1 MHKSMGDSEMEYTES
16 IEPITIDSSEVQ
28 PLKEYLLHKKGYLIV
43 KRIID
48 IVGSI
53 FGVIL
58 TIPFIFVV
66 GIAIKLEAKS
76 LKAKVFFV
84 QERVGKDGKTFKMIK
99 FRSMQEDAE
108 EQLKNLL
115 HKNEIKGAMF
125 KMKNDPRVTKVG
137 KFIRKTSIDE
147 LPQFFNVLIGDMSL
161 VGPRPPLMREVVQYS
176 EMDKARLL
184 VKPGITGLWQVTVRN
199 NADFDVMVKLDLKYI
214 EQLCIKN
221 DLKIIF
227 KTVAVM
233 VHPNGAY

>member
-1 MHKSMGDSEMEYTES
+1 MSNNMEDKEMEYTES
-16 IEPITIDSSEVQ
+16 VDAITIDSPEVQ
-28 PLKEYLLHKKGYLIV
+28 PLKEHLARKKGYLVV
-43 KRIID
+43 KRLID

-53 FGVIL
+53 VGVVL

-66 GIAIKLEAKS
+66 GMAIKLESKS
-76 LKAKVFFV
+76 LRAKVFFV

-115 HKNEIKGAMF
+115 HKNEIKGAIF
-125 KMKNDPRVTKVG
+125 KMKNDPRVTRVG

-176 EMDKARLL
+176 EKDKARLL

-199 NADFDVMVKLDLKYI
+199 NADFDVMVRLDIEYINNICLNDDIKILLKTI
-214 EQLCIKN
+214 L
-221 DLKIIF
+221 
-227 KTVAVM
+227 AV
-233 VHPNGAY
+233 VKPNGAF

>member
-1 MHKSMGDSEMEYTES
+1 MSNNMEDKEMEYTES
-16 IEPITIDSSEVQ
+16 VDAITIDSPEVQ
-28 PLKEYLLHKKGYLIV
+28 PLKEHLARKKGYLVV
-43 KRIID
+43 KRLID

-53 FGVIL
+53 VGVVL

-66 GIAIKLEAKS
+66 GMAIKLESKS
-76 LKAKVFFV
+76 LRAKVFFV

-176 EMDKARLL
+176 EKDKARLL
-184 VKPGITGLWQVTVRN
+184 VKPGITGLWQATVRN
-199 NADFDVMVKLDLKYI
+199 DSDFDVMVRLDIRYI
-214 EQLCIKN
+214 RELSFKM
-221 DLKIIF
+221 DMKILF
-227 KTVAVM
+227 KTILVVFY
-233 VHPNGAY
+233 PNGAY

>member
-1 MHKSMGDSEMEYTES
+1 MGDSKMEYTES
-16 IEPITIDSSEVQ
+16 VDTITIDSPEVQ
-28 PLKEYLLHKKGYLIV
+28 PLKEYLLHKKGYLV
-43 KRIID
+43 AKRLID
-48 IVGSI
+48 IIGSI
-53 FGVIL
+53 VGVVL
-58 TIPFIFVV
+58 TIPFIFIV

-84 QERVGKDGKTFKMIK
+84 QERVGKDGKLFKMIK

-115 HKNEIKGAMF
+115 HKNEVKGAMF
-125 KMKNDPRVTKVG
+125 KMKNDPRVTRVG

-184 VKPGITGLWQVTVRN
+184 VKPGITGLWQATVRN
-199 NADFDVMVKLDLKYI
+199 DSDFDVVVQLDIRYI
-214 EQLCIKN
+214 RELSFKK
-221 DLKIIF
+221 DMKILF
-227 KTVAVM
+227 KTISVVF
-233 VHPNGAY
+233 HPNGAY

>member
-1 MHKSMGDSEMEYTES
+1 MEYTES
-16 IEPITIDSSEVQ
+16 VDAITIDSPEVQ
-28 PLKEYLLHKKGYLIV
+28 PLKEHLARKKGYLVV
-43 KRIID
+43 KRLID

-53 FGVIL
+53 VGVVL

-66 GIAIKLEAKS
+66 GMAIKLESKS
-76 LKAKVFFV
+76 LRAKVFFV

-176 EMDKARLL
+176 EKDKARLL
-184 VKPGITGLWQVTVRN
+184 VKPGITGLWQATVRN
-199 NADFDVMVKLDLKYI
+199 DSDFDVMVRLDVQYI
-214 EQLCIKN
+214 REISLMM
-221 DLKIIF
+221 DMKILF
-227 KTVAVM
+227 KTISVVF
-233 VHPNGAY
+233 HPNGAY

>member
-1 MHKSMGDSEMEYTES
+1 MSKNMGGKEMEYTES
-16 IEPITIDSSEVQ
+16 VDSITIDSPEVQ
-28 PLKEYLLHKKGYLIV
+28 PLKEHLARKKGYLVV
-43 KRIID
+43 KRLID

-53 FGVIL
+53 VGVVL
-58 TIPFIFVV
+58 TIPFIFIV

-84 QERVGKDGKTFKMIK
+84 QERVGKDGKLFKMIK

-161 VGPRPPLMREVVQYS
+161 VGPRPPLMREVVQYT

-184 VKPGITGLWQVTVRN
+184 VKPGITGLWQATVRN
-199 NADFDVMVKLDLKYI
+199 DSDFDVMVRLDIQYIRKLSFKMDM
-214 EQLCIKN
+214 
-221 DLKIIF
+221 KILF
-227 KTVAVM
+227 KTVSVIF
-233 VHPNGAY
+233 HPNGAY

>member
-1 MHKSMGDSEMEYTES
+1 MGDKKMEYTES
-16 IEPITIDSSEVQ
+16 VDSITINSSEVQ
-28 PLKEYLLHKKGYLIV
+28 LLKEYLSHKKGYLIV
-43 KRIID
+43 KRLID

-53 FGVIL
+53 IGVVL

-66 GIAIKLEAKS
+66 GIAIKLESKS
-76 LKAKVFFV
+76 LRAKVFFV

-125 KMKNDPRVTKVG
+125 KMKNDPRVTRVG

-176 EMDKARLL
+176 EKDKARLL
-184 VKPGITGLWQVTVRN
+184 VKPGITGLWQATVRN
-199 NADFDVMVKLDLKYI
+199 DSDFDVMVQLDIRYI
-214 EQLCIKN
+214 RELSFKK
-221 DLKIIF
+221 DMKILF
-227 KTVAVM
+227 KTISVVF
-233 VHPNGAY
+233 HPNGAY

>member
-1 MHKSMGDSEMEYTES
+1 MGDKEMEYTES
-16 IEPITIDSSEVQ
+16 VDAITIDSPEVQ
-28 PLKEYLLHKKGYLIV
+28 PLKEHLARKKGYLVV
-43 KRIID
+43 KRLID

-53 FGVIL
+53 VGVVL

-66 GIAIKLEAKS
+66 GMAIKLESKS
-76 LKAKVFFV
+76 LRAKVFFV

-125 KMKNDPRVTKVG
+125 KMKNDPRVTRVG

-176 EMDKARLL
+176 DKDKARLL

-199 NADFDVMVKLDLKYI
+199 NADFDVMVKLDVEYI
-214 EQLCIKN
+214 KTINFINDIKI
-221 DLKIIF
+221 LF

-233 VHPNGAY
+233 VRPNGAY

>member
-1 MHKSMGDSEMEYTES
+1 MGDRELEYTES
-16 IEPITIDSSEVQ
+16 VDSITIDSPEVQ
-28 PLKEYLLHKKGYLIV
+28 PLKEHLARKKGYLVV
-43 KRIID
+43 KRLID

-53 FGVIL
+53 VGVVL

-66 GIAIKLEAKS
+66 GIAIKLESKS
-76 LKAKVFFV
+76 LRAKVFFV

-176 EMDKARLL
+176 EKDKARLL
-184 VKPGITGLWQVTVRN
+184 VKPGITGLWQATVRN
-199 NADFDVMVKLDLKYI
+199 DSDFDVMVRLDVQYI
-214 EQLCIKN
+214 REISLMM
-221 DLKIIF
+221 DMKILF
-227 KTVAVM
+227 KTISVVF
-233 VHPNGAY
+233 HPNGAY

>member
-1 MHKSMGDSEMEYTES
+1 MGDSKMEYTES
-16 IEPITIDSSEVQ
+16 VDTITIDGPEVQ
-28 PLKEYLLHKKGYLIV
+28 PLKEYLLHKKGYLV
-43 KRIID
+43 EKRLID
-48 IVGSI
+48 IIGSI
-53 FGVIL
+53 VGVVL
-58 TIPFIFVV
+58 TIPFIFIV

-84 QERVGKDGKTFKMIK
+84 QERVGKDGKLFKMIK

-115 HKNEIKGAMF
+115 HKNEVKGAMF
-125 KMKNDPRVTKVG
+125 KMKNDPRVTRVG

-176 EMDKARLL
+176 DKDKARLL

-199 NADFDVMVKLDLKYI
+199 NADFDVMVQLDLKYI
-214 EQLCIKN
+214 KQLSIKN

-227 KTVAVM
+227 KTVAAV

>member
-1 MHKSMGDSEMEYTES
+1 MGGKEMEYTES
-16 IEPITIDSSEVQ
+16 VDSITIDSPEVQ
-28 PLKEYLLHKKGYLIV
+28 PLKEHLARKKGYLVV
-43 KRIID
+43 KRLID

-53 FGVIL
+53 VGVVL
-58 TIPFIFVV
+58 TIPFIFIV

-84 QERVGKDGKTFKMIK
+84 QERVGKDGKLFKMIK

-161 VGPRPPLMREVVQYS
+161 VGPRPPLMREVVQYT

-184 VKPGITGLWQVTVRN
+184 VKPGITGLWQATVRN
-199 NADFDVMVKLDLKYI
+199 DSDFDVMVRLDIQYIRKLSFKMDM
-214 EQLCIKN
+214 
-221 DLKIIF
+221 KILF
-227 KTVAVM
+227 KTVSVIF
-233 VHPNGAY
+233 HPNGAY

>member
-1 MHKSMGDSEMEYTES
+1 MSKNIGDKEMEYTQS
-16 IEPITIDSSEVQ
+16 VDSITIYSPEVQ
-28 PLKEYLLHKKGYLIV
+28 PLKEHLSQKKGYLIV
-43 KRIID
+43 KRVID
-48 IVGSI
+48 IIGSI
-53 FGVIL
+53 VGVVL

-66 GIAIKLEAKS
+66 GLAIKLESKS

-176 EMDKARLL
+176 EKDKARLL
-184 VKPGITGLWQVTVRN
+184 VKPGITGLWQATVRN
-199 NADFDVMVKLDLKYI
+199 DSDFDVMVRLDVRYI
-214 EQLCIKN
+214 RELSFKM
-221 DLKIIF
+221 DMKILF
-227 KTVAVM
+227 KTISVVF
-233 VHPNGAY
+233 HPNGAY

>member
-1 MHKSMGDSEMEYTES
+1 MEYTES
-16 IEPITIDSSEVQ
+16 VDAITIDSPEVQ
-28 PLKEYLLHKKGYLIV
+28 PLKEHLARKKGYLVV
-43 KRIID
+43 KRLID

-53 FGVIL
+53 VGVVL

-66 GIAIKLEAKS
+66 GMAIKLESKS
-76 LKAKVFFV
+76 LRAKVFFV

-176 EMDKARLL
+176 EKDKARLL
-184 VKPGITGLWQVTVRN
+184 VKPGITGLWQATVRN
-199 NADFDVMVKLDLKYI
+199 DSDFDVMVRLDIRYI
-214 EQLCIKN
+214 RELSFKM
-221 DLKIIF
+221 DMKILF
-227 KTVAVM
+227 KTILVVFY
-233 VHPNGAY
+233 PNGAY

>member
-1 MHKSMGDSEMEYTES
+1 MGDSEMEYTES

-43 KRIID
+43 KRLID

-58 TIPFIFVV
+58 TIPFIFIV
-66 GIAIKLEAKS
+66 GIAIKLEAQS

-84 QERVGKDGKTFKMIK
+84 QERVGKDGKLFKMIK

-108 EQLKNLL
+108 EKLKNLL
-115 HKNEIKGAMF
+115 HKNEVKGAMF
-125 KMKNDPRVTKVG
+125 KMKNDPRVTQVG

-214 EQLCIKN
+214 KQLSIKN

-227 KTVAVM
+227 KTVAAV

>member
-1 MHKSMGDSEMEYTES
+1 MSNNMGDKEMEYTES
-16 IEPITIDSSEVQ
+16 VDAITIDSPEVQ
-28 PLKEYLLHKKGYLIV
+28 PLKEHLARKKGYLVV
-43 KRIID
+43 KRLID

-53 FGVIL
+53 VGVVL

-66 GIAIKLEAKS
+66 GMAIKLESKS
-76 LKAKVFFV
+76 LRAKVFFV

-125 KMKNDPRVTKVG
+125 KMKNDPRVTRVG

-176 EMDKARLL
+176 EKDKARLL

-199 NADFDVMVKLDLKYI
+199 NADFDVMVRLDIEYINNICLNDDIKILLKTI
-214 EQLCIKN
+214 L
-221 DLKIIF
+221 
-227 KTVAVM
+227 AV
-233 VHPNGAY
+233 VKPNGAF

>member
-1 MHKSMGDSEMEYTES
+1 MCKGMGDSKMEYTES
-16 IEPITIDSSEVQ
+16 IEPITIDSPEVQ
-28 PLKEYLLHKKGYLIV
+28 PLKEYLLHKKGYLV
-43 KRIID
+43 AKRLID
-48 IVGSI
+48 IIGSI
-53 FGVIL
+53 VGVVL
-58 TIPFIFVV
+58 TIPFIFIV
-66 GIAIKLEAKS
+66 GLAIKLESKS

-176 EMDKARLL
+176 AKDKARLL

-199 NADFDVMVKLDLKYI
+199 NADFDVMVKLDIKYI
-214 EQLCIKN
+214 KHLSIKE

-227 KTVAVM
+227 KTVAAV
-233 VHPNGAY
+233 VHPNGAF

>member
-1 MHKSMGDSEMEYTES
+1 MGDKEMEYTES
-16 IEPITIDSSEVQ
+16 VDSITIDSPEVQ
-28 PLKEYLLHKKGYLIV
+28 PLKEHLARKKGYLVV
-43 KRIID
+43 KRLID

-53 FGVIL
+53 VGVVL

-66 GIAIKLEAKS
+66 GMAIKLESKS
-76 LKAKVFFV
+76 LRAKVFFV

-147 LPQFFNVLIGDMSL
+147 LPQFFNVLVGNMSL

-176 EMDKARLL
+176 EKDKARLL

-199 NADFDVMVKLDLKYI
+199 NADFDVMVRLDIEYINNICLNDDIKILLKTI
-214 EQLCIKN
+214 L
-221 DLKIIF
+221 
-227 KTVAVM
+227 AV
-233 VHPNGAY
+233 VKPNGAF

>member
-1 MHKSMGDSEMEYTES
+1 M
-16 IEPITIDSSEVQ
+16 
-28 PLKEYLLHKKGYLIV
+28 
-43 KRIID
+43 
-48 IVGSI
+48 
-53 FGVIL
+53 
-58 TIPFIFVV
+58 
-66 GIAIKLEAKS
+66 
-76 LKAKVFFV
+76 KAKVFFV
-84 QERVGKDGKTFKMIK
+84 QERVGKDGKLFKMIK

-115 HKNEIKGAMF
+115 HKNEVKGAMF
-125 KMKNDPRVTKVG
+125 KMKNDPRVTRVG

-176 EMDKARLL
+176 DKDKARLL

-199 NADFDVMVKLDLKYI
+199 NADFDVMVQLDLKYI
-214 EQLCIKN
+214 KQLSIKN

-227 KTVAVM
+227 KTVAAV

>member
-1 MHKSMGDSEMEYTES
+1 MSNNMEDKEMEYTES
-16 IEPITIDSSEVQ
+16 VDAITIDSPEVQ
-28 PLKEYLLHKKGYLIV
+28 PLKEHLARKKGYLVV
-43 KRIID
+43 KRLID

-53 FGVIL
+53 VGVVL

-66 GIAIKLEAKS
+66 GMAIKLESKS
-76 LKAKVFFV
+76 LRAKVFFV

-125 KMKNDPRVTKVG
+125 KMKNDPRVTRVG
-137 KFIRKTSIDE
+137 KFILQTSIDE

-176 EMDKARLL
+176 EKDKARLL

-199 NADFDVMVKLDLKYI
+199 NADFDVMVRLDIEYINNIRLNDDIKILLKTI
-214 EQLCIKN
+214 L
-221 DLKIIF
+221 
-227 KTVAVM
+227 AV
-233 VHPNGAY
+233 VKPNGAF

>member
-1 MHKSMGDSEMEYTES
+1 MSNNMGDKEMEYTES
-16 IEPITIDSSEVQ
+16 VDAITIDSPEVQ
-28 PLKEYLLHKKGYLIV
+28 PLKEHLARKKGYLVV
-43 KRIID
+43 KRLID

-53 FGVIL
+53 VGVVL

-66 GIAIKLEAKS
+66 GMAIKLESKS
-76 LKAKVFFV
+76 LRAKVFFV
-84 QERVGKDGKTFKMIK
+84 QERVGKDGKTFKMKK

-176 EMDKARLL
+176 EKDKARLL
-184 VKPGITGLWQVTVRN
+184 VKPGITGLWQATVRN
-199 NADFDVMVKLDLKYI
+199 DSDFDVMVRLDIRYI
-214 EQLCIKN
+214 RELSFKM
-221 DLKIIF
+221 DMKILF
-227 KTVAVM
+227 KTILVVFY
-233 VHPNGAY
+233 PNGAY

>member
-1 MHKSMGDSEMEYTES
+1 MSNNMEDKEMEYTES
-16 IEPITIDSSEVQ
+16 VDAITIDSPEVQ
-28 PLKEYLLHKKGYLIV
+28 PLKEHLARKKGYLVV
-43 KRIID
+43 KRLID

-53 FGVIL
+53 VGVVL

-66 GIAIKLEAKS
+66 GMAIKLESKS
-76 LKAKVFFV
+76 LRAKVFFV
-84 QERVGKDGKTFKMIK
+84 QERVGKDGKTFKMKK

-176 EMDKARLL
+176 EKDKARLL
-184 VKPGITGLWQVTVRN
+184 VKPGITGLWQATVRN
-199 NADFDVMVKLDLKYI
+199 DSDFDVMVRLDIRYI
-214 EQLCIKN
+214 RELSFKM
-221 DLKIIF
+221 DMKILF
-227 KTVAVM
+227 KTILVVFY
-233 VHPNGAY
+233 PNGAY

>member
-1 MHKSMGDSEMEYTES
+1 MGDSRMEYSES
-16 IEPITIDSSEVQ
+16 IETITIDSSEVQ

-43 KRIID
+43 KRLID
-48 IVGSI
+48 IIGSI
-53 FGVIL
+53 VGVVL
-58 TIPFIFVV
+58 TIPFIFIV

-84 QERVGKDGKTFKMIK
+84 QERVGKDGKLFKMIK

-115 HKNEIKGAMF
+115 HKNEVKGAMF
-125 KMKNDPRVTKVG
+125 KMKNDPRVTRVG

-199 NADFDVMVKLDLKYI
+199 NADFDVMVQLDLKYI
-214 EQLCIKN
+214 NQLSIKN

-227 KTVAVM
+227 KTVAAV

>member
-1 MHKSMGDSEMEYTES
+1 MGDKEMEYTES
-16 IEPITIDSSEVQ
+16 VDAITIDSPEVQ
-28 PLKEYLLHKKGYLIV
+28 PLKEHLARKKGYLVV
-43 KRIID
+43 KRLID

-53 FGVIL
+53 VGVVL

-66 GIAIKLEAKS
+66 GMAIKLESKS
-76 LKAKVFFV
+76 LRAKVFFV

-176 EMDKARLL
+176 EKDKARLL
-184 VKPGITGLWQVTVRN
+184 VKPGITGLWQATVRN
-199 NADFDVMVKLDLKYI
+199 DSDFDVMVRLDVQYI
-214 EQLCIKN
+214 REISFKM
-221 DLKIIF
+221 DMKILF
-227 KTVAVM
+227 KTISVVF
-233 VHPNGAY
+233 HPNGAY

>member
-1 MHKSMGDSEMEYTES
+1 MEYTES
-16 IEPITIDSSEVQ
+16 VDTITIDSSEVQ
-28 PLKEYLLHKKGYLIV
+28 PLKEYLLHKKGYLVV
-43 KRIID
+43 KRLID
-48 IVGSI
+48 IIGSI
-53 FGVIL
+53 VGVVL
-58 TIPFIFVV
+58 TIPFIFIV

-76 LKAKVFFV
+76 LKAKVFFI

-115 HKNEIKGAMF
+115 HKNEVKGAMF
-125 KMKNDPRVTKVG
+125 KMKNDPRVTRVG

-199 NADFDVMVKLDLKYI
+199 NADFDVMVKLDIKYI
-214 EQLCIKN
+214 KQLSIKN

>member
-1 MHKSMGDSEMEYTES
+1 MGDSKMEYTES
-16 IEPITIDSSEVQ
+16 VDTITIDSSEVQ
-28 PLKEYLLHKKGYLIV
+28 PLKEYLLHKKGYLV
-43 KRIID
+43 AKRLID
-48 IVGSI
+48 IIGSI
-53 FGVIL
+53 VGVVL

-115 HKNEIKGAMF
+115 HKNEVKGAMF
-125 KMKNDPRVTKVG
+125 KMKNDPRVTRVG

-199 NADFDVMVKLDLKYI
+199 NADFDVMVRLDI
-214 EQLCIKN
+214 EYIKN
-221 DLKIIF
+221 ICLKDDIKILL
-227 KTVAVM
+227 KTILAVI
-233 VHPNGAY
+233 HPNGAF

>member
-1 MHKSMGDSEMEYTES
+1 MGDSKMEYTES
-16 IEPITIDSSEVQ
+16 IEPITIDSPEVQ
-28 PLKEYLLHKKGYLIV
+28 PLKEYLLHKKGYLVV
-43 KRIID
+43 KRLID
-48 IVGSI
+48 IIGSI
-53 FGVIL
+53 VGVVL
-58 TIPFIFVV
+58 TIPFIFIV

-84 QERVGKDGKTFKMIK
+84 QDRVGKDGKLFKMIK

-125 KMKNDPRVTKVG
+125 KMKNDPRVTRVG

-161 VGPRPPLMREVVQYS
+161 VGPRPPLMREVIQYS

-199 NADFDVMVKLDLKYI
+199 NADFDVMVKLDIKYI
-214 EQLCIKN
+214 KHLSIKE

-227 KTVAVM
+227 KTVAAM
-233 VHPNGAY
+233 VRPNGAY

>member
-1 MHKSMGDSEMEYTES
+1 MGDKEMEYTES
-16 IEPITIDSSEVQ
+16 VDAITIDSPEVQ
-28 PLKEYLLHKKGYLIV
+28 PLKERLARKKGYLVV
-43 KRIID
+43 KRLID
-48 IVGSI
+48 ILGSI
-53 FGVIL
+53 VGVVL

-66 GIAIKLEAKS
+66 GIAIKLESKS
-76 LKAKVFFV
+76 LRAKVFFV

-125 KMKNDPRVTKVG
+125 KMKNDPRVTRVG

-176 EMDKARLL
+176 EKDKARLL
-184 VKPGITGLWQVTVRN
+184 VKPGITGLWQATVRN
-199 NADFDVMVKLDLKYI
+199 DSDFDVMVRLDVRYI
-214 EQLCIKN
+214 RELSFKM
-221 DLKIIF
+221 DMKILF
-227 KTVAVM
+227 KTISVVF
-233 VHPNGAY
+233 HPNGAY

>member
-1 MHKSMGDSEMEYTES
+1 MEYTES
-16 IEPITIDSSEVQ
+16 VDSITINSSEVQ
-28 PLKEYLLHKKGYLIV
+28 PLKEHLSQKKGYLVV
-43 KRIID
+43 KRLID

-53 FGVIL
+53 VGVVL

-66 GIAIKLEAKS
+66 GIAIKLESKS
-76 LKAKVFFV
+76 LRAKVFFV

-99 FRSMQEDAE
+99 FRSMQEGAE

-125 KMKNDPRVTKVG
+125 KMKNDPRVTRVG

-176 EMDKARLL
+176 EKDKARLL
-184 VKPGITGLWQVTVRN
+184 VKPGITGLWQATVRN
-199 NADFDVMVKLDLKYI
+199 DSDFDVMVHLDVQYI
-214 EQLCIKN
+214 KELSFKM
-221 DLKIIF
+221 DMKIIF
-227 KTVAVM
+227 KTILVVFY
-233 VHPNGAY
+233 PNGAY

>member
-1 MHKSMGDSEMEYTES
+1 MCKDAGDSRMEYTES
-16 IEPITIDSSEVQ
+16 IEPITIDRSEVQ
-28 PLKEYLLHKKGYLIV
+28 PLKEYLLHKKGYLV
-43 KRIID
+43 AKRLID
-48 IVGSI
+48 IIGSI
-53 FGVIL
+53 VGVVL
-58 TIPFIFVV
+58 TIPFIFIV
-66 GIAIKLEAKS
+66 GIALKLEAKS

-84 QERVGKDGKTFKMIK
+84 QERVGKDGKLFKMIK

-115 HKNEIKGAMF
+115 HKNEVKGAMF
-125 KMKNDPRVTKVG
+125 KMKNDPRVTRVG

-214 EQLCIKN
+214 KQLSIKN

>member
-1 MHKSMGDSEMEYTES
+1 MEYTES

-28 PLKEYLLHKKGYLIV
+28 PLKEYLLHKKGYLVV
-43 KRIID
+43 KRLID
-48 IVGSI
+48 VIGSIVG
-53 FGVIL
+53 VVL
-58 TIPFIFVV
+58 TIPFIFIV

-115 HKNEIKGAMF
+115 HKNEVKGAMF
-125 KMKNDPRVTKVG
+125 KMKNDPRVTRVG

-199 NADFDVMVKLDLKYI
+199 NADFDVMVKLDIKYI
-214 EQLCIKN
+214 KQLSIKN

-227 KTVAVM
+227 KTVAAV

>member
-1 MHKSMGDSEMEYTES
+1 MSNNMGDKEMEYTES
-16 IEPITIDSSEVQ
+16 VDAITIDSPEVQ
-28 PLKEYLLHKKGYLIV
+28 PLKEHLARKKGYLVV
-43 KRIID
+43 KRLID

-53 FGVIL
+53 VGVVL

-66 GIAIKLEAKS
+66 GMAIKLESKS
-76 LKAKVFFV
+76 LRAKVFFV

-176 EMDKARLL
+176 EKDKARLL
-184 VKPGITGLWQVTVRN
+184 VKPGITGLWQATVRN
-199 NADFDVMVKLDLKYI
+199 DSDFDVMVRLDIRYI
-214 EQLCIKN
+214 RELSFKM
-221 DLKIIF
+221 DMKILF
-227 KTVAVM
+227 KTILVVFY
-233 VHPNGAY
+233 PNGAY

>member
-1 MHKSMGDSEMEYTES
+1 MGDKEMEYTES
-16 IEPITIDSSEVQ
+16 VDSITIDSPEVQ
-28 PLKEYLLHKKGYLIV
+28 PLKEHLARKKGYLVV
-43 KRIID
+43 KRLID

-53 FGVIL
+53 VGVVL

-66 GIAIKLEAKS
+66 GIAIKLESKS
-76 LKAKVFFV
+76 LRAKVFFV

-176 EMDKARLL
+176 EKDKARLL

-199 NADFDVMVKLDLKYI
+199 NADFDVMVRLDIEYINNICLNDDIKILLKTI
-214 EQLCIKN
+214 L
-221 DLKIIF
+221 
-227 KTVAVM
+227 AV
-233 VHPNGAY
+233 VKPNGAF